1 MAKQQIEIENNSGW
15 TVSEK
20 VKNEIS
26 SRFSSNVEIRESFED
41 EDIDGLIWLPVY
53 NADGEFLDNI
63 DLKGNW
69 KI

>member
-1 MAKQQIEIENNSGW
+1 MTTKQIEIKNNSGW

-26 SRFSSNVEIRESFED
+26 SRFSSNVEIREGFED
-41 EDIDGLIWLPVY
+41 EDIDGVIWLPVH

-69 KI
+69 QA